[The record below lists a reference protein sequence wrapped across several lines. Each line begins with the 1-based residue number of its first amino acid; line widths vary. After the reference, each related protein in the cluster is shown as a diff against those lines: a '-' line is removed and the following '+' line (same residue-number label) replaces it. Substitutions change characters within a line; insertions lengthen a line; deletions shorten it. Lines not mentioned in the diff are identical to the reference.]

1 MSVNPIMKHFKSGIA
16 SLILLGLGTS
26 VHAQAVPAQA
36 FTRVTVHLADGTAI
50 PNASIVWR
58 NGVIEAVG
66 ANVTLPFDARVTH
79 GGDSLHVYPGF
90 IDGLAIWG
98 APEVPRPT
106 PNERVARPAE
116 PGYERAGI
124 QPDRSVQSLL
134 KKDAA
139 EYNLARN
146 NGFTLA
152 GIAPQGFMLP
162 GQISIFHVRGEET
175 AASIYR
181 RDVAPKASLAG
192 ARSVYPGT
200 VMAVLSRYRQ
210 LFNHASA
217 LRARQAANEANVG
230 RDAVLESL
238 YPVMEKKTPF
248 YFIADD
254 REDISRIIKLSDEIG
269 FRFVLVSGKDA
280 GFHAAELARRNV
292 PVLASIDL
300 TAKPDTSNI
309 TGDEKTAWHA
319 RQMQE
324 WTSHVR
330 NIRTLL
336 DAGVTVGYASNGLKP
351 ADVRKNIDLL
361 VSDGGL
367 TEAQIVRMMTVSTAT
382 ILGIQSVAGDVR
394 TGRLADLVVT
404 SKPFAEKG
412 AKIMYTV
419 TGGDITEIKSTP
431 SGPAGPRGRMP

>member
-1 MSVNPIMKHFKSGIA
+1 MKHTPVLI
-16 SLILLGLGTS
+16 SLALLGLSTS
-26 VHAQAVPAQA
+26 VHGQAVPAQA
-36 FTRVTVHLADGTAI
+36 LTRVTVHLADGTAI

-66 ANVTLPFDARVTH
+66 ANVTVPFDARITN

-90 IDGLAIWG
+90 IDGLATWG
-98 APEVPRPT
+98 TPEAPRPS
-106 PNERVARPAE
+106 PSDRVERPAE

-124 QPDRSVQSLL
+124 QPERSVQPLL

-139 EYNLARN
+139 EFNLARN
-146 NGFTLA
+146 HGFTLA

-162 GQISIFHVRGEET
+162 GQLSVFQIKGEQTTE
-175 AASIYR
+175 SIYR

-192 ARSVYPGT
+192 ARGVYPGT
-200 VMAVLSRYRQ
+200 PMGVLSRYRQ
-210 LFNHASA
+210 LFNHATV
-217 LRARQAANEANVG
+217 LKARQSANEANVG
-230 RDAVLESL
+230 RDAVLEAL

-248 YFIADD
+248 FFVADD
-254 REDISRIIKLSDEIG
+254 RQDIARILKLSDELG

-280 GFHAAELARRNV
+280 GFHAAELAKRGV

-300 TAKPDTSNI
+300 AAKPDTSNI
-309 TGDEKTAWHA
+309 VNGEHSAWHA

-330 NIRTLL
+330 NIRTML

-351 ADVRKNIDLL
+351 TDIRKNVEVLL
-361 VSDGGL
+361 TDGGL
-367 TEAQIVRMMTVSTAT
+367 TEAQVVRMMTTSTAT
-382 ILGIQSVAGDVR
+382 VLGVQLVAGDIR

-404 SKPFAEKG
+404 TRPFADKTT
-412 AKIMYTV
+412 KILYTI
-419 TGGDITEIKSTP
+419 TGGEITEIKSST
-431 SGPAGPRGRMP
+431 SGSTGSRGRMPQ

>member
-1 MSVNPIMKHFKSGIA
+1 MKLLISGSAVLFLAGFFSSVS
-16 SLILLGLGTS
+16 
-26 VHAQAVPAQA
+26 AQAVPAQA
-36 FTRVTVHLADGTAI
+36 ITRVTLHRADGSTI
-50 PNASIVWR
+50 PNATVIWR
-58 NGVIEAVG
+58 NGVIESVG
-66 ANVTLPFDARVTH
+66 TNLPVPFDARVTD

-90 IDGLAIWG
+90 IDGMATWG
-98 APEVPRPT
+98 APEVPRT
-106 PNERVARPAE
+106 APNERVARPAE

-124 QPDRSVQSLL
+124 QPERSVQSLL

-139 EYNLARN
+139 EFNLARN

-162 GQISIFHVRGEET
+162 GQLSIFQVKGEET

-217 LRARQAANEANVG
+217 LKARQTANEANVG
-230 RDAVLESL
+230 RDAVLEAL

-254 REDISRIIKLSDEIG
+254 REDIARIMKLSDELG

-280 GFHAAELARRNV
+280 GFHAVELARRNV

-309 TGDEKTAWHA
+309 TGDEKTAWQT

-361 VSDGGL
+361 VADGGL
-367 TEAQIVRMMTVSTAT
+367 TEADIVRMMTVSTAT
-382 ILGIQSVAGDVR
+382 ILGIQTVAGDVR

-404 SKPFAEKG
+404 SKPFTEKG

-419 TGGDITEIKSTP
+419 TGGDITEIKSTG
-431 SGPAGPRGRMP
+431 SGSAGPRGRMPQ